1 MKVLSF
7 ICFILSVSLIQRGY
21 AQSFANGDLN
31 GSVNFVSVPTSWTQI
46 PDTDPIC
53 QANAPAQATVDI
65 LDALGPNQVGGVA
78 GNPQSG
84 NTFCSG
90 LHGSDNA
97 TSLWHEGI
105 MQNVNGF
112 TPGNQ
117 YSISFYQA
125 VVKQQNMLDPSGSW
139 SVYIDGVLAATTAPS
154 NSNLTYD
161 DVNLIWECRTVTFT
175 ATSASH
181 DIKFI
186 PLDDDPNLSNDP
198 NDPNGGL
205 RMGIDNISFV
215 PTLDPTISPE
225 GPLCL
230 NSGATNLTAV
240 DPGGVWTGNGITDAN
255 LGTFDPSVAG
265 IGTHDVVYTLAVGC
279 SFEDDTLSISVVNNA
294 DAGWTDPSPL
304 CEGDAPVDLD
314 NLISGDLGGTWS
326 GNGVTG
332 SDFDPSS
339 GTSTVTYA
347 VGSGSCQSDSSINI
361 TVDPQDD
368 PGFFYPNPIVCE
380 NEPNPSP
387 TVSGLGGGSFTISP
401 GGSIDAAS
409 GAIDLNITSPGIYLI
424 TYTTNGA
431 CPADSVFT
439 VEITTGLDASFISL
453 GPFCEND
460 PSQSFIA
467 NEIGGEWSASCG
479 TCIDP
484 LTGEFNPSTAGPGV
498 HNIAY
503 TLQGACG
510 GSSNEDVEVYE
521 SAQANFAVTDNTV
534 STSEAT
540 IEFTNQ
546 STGADTYL
554 WTFGDGESSTA
565 LNPSHEFESIG
576 EFWVCLEA
584 NNPNNCPSEACML
597 ITVEGDFYIYVPNTF
612 IPNGNGLND
621 EFFPVVTGGESYTYE
636 LLIFD
641 RWGQLIFETEDL
653 SIHWDGTDL
662 SGAPAKSGVFVWKL
676 EVIESAVNVKESLVG
691 HVNLIR

>member
-1 MKVLSF
+1 MKALSF
-7 ICFILSVSLIQRGY
+7 IFFVFSISTFLKVYG
-21 AQSFANGDLN
+21 QSFSNGDLN

-139 SVYIDGVLAATTAPS
+139 SVYVDGTLAATTAPS

-175 ATSASH
+175 ATAASH

-205 RMGIDNISFV
+205 RMGIDDISFV

-230 NSGATNLTAV
+230 NAGSINLTAV

-255 LGTFDPSVAG
+255 LGTFDPAVAG
-265 IGTHDVVYTLAVGC
+265 IGTHDIVYTLAVGC
-279 SFEDDTLSISVVNNA
+279 GFEDDTLSISVVNNA

-304 CEGDAPVDLD
+304 CEGDAPLDLD
-314 NLISGDLGGTWS
+314 NLLTGDLGGTWS

-332 SDFDPSS
+332 SNFDPSS
-339 GTSTVTYA
+339 GTSTVTYT

-361 TVDPQDD
+361 NVTTQDD

-380 NEPNPSP
+380 NDANPSP
-387 TVSGLGGGSFTISP
+387 TITGFGGGTFIISA
-401 GGSIDAAS
+401 GGSIDATS
-409 GAIDLNITSPGIYLI
+409 GEIDLNNTAPGIYQI
-424 TYTTNGA
+424 TYTTNGT
-431 CPADSVFT
+431 CPADSVFA
-439 VEITTGLDASFISL
+439 VEITTGLDASFTTL
-453 GPFCEND
+453 GPFCESD
-460 PSQSFIA
+460 PSQIFVA

-484 LTGEFNPSTAGPGV
+484 LTGEFSPNTAGPGI
-498 HNIAY
+498 HNIVY

-510 GSSNEDVEVYE
+510 GSSNQDVEVYE
-521 SAQANFAVTDNTV
+521 SAEANFAVTDNTV
-534 STSEAT
+534 LASEAT

-554 WTFGDGESSTA
+554 WNFGDGESSTEV
-565 LNPSHEFESIG
+565 NPSHEFESIG
-576 EFWVCLEA
+576 DFIVCLEA
-584 NNPNNCPSEACML
+584 NNPNGCPSQACLL
-597 ITVEGDFYIYVPNTF
+597 ITVEGDFYIYVPNSF
-612 IPNGNGLND
+612 IPNGDGIND
-621 EFFPVVTGGESYTYE
+621 EFFPVVTGGEGFTYE
-636 LLIFD
+636 LLIYD

-662 SGAPAKSGVFVWKL
+662 SGATAKSGVFVWKL
-676 EVIESAVNVKESLVG
+676 VVYENEVNVKKSLVG